1 MSCEANFGSI
11 DRLTKYCGSIAAL
24 SVFDKSQRPIRG
36 VTRAIPGRQKT
47 VLNLST
53 IR

>member
-11 DRLTKYCGSIAAL
+11 DRLTKCCGSIAVL
-24 SVFDKSQRPIRG
+24 SVFDKSQRTIRG
-36 VTRAIPGRQKT
+36 VTRAISGCQKT
-47 VLNLST
+47 VLNPSI